1 MLVNEL
7 KNEIKKYDKKELEFI
22 IVSLYKRIPK
32 KVKEEYDIDSY
43 IKNIDINKKTDVVKK
58 EIPFDEIYN
67 EIIYFIECIDLGYYC
82 SLNRVISK
90 KDRSTWRFK
99 VKRFYKELNKIS
111 PDSENGSIATSLLIE
126 LFKRL
131 SRGTS
136 ILLFT
141 NWNTFGASG
150 IEQRDYYDV
159 LIKRITFNGLT
170 KESLKECVDL
180 ISVDNDPNG
189 YSLFSAFI
197 NNLKTIDSINISID
211 LLKEKII
218 SLKEELSNTKNGTDS
233 YYINKNIKGCILC
246 IADLYFINKDID
258 KGIKYF
264 KDNYYERFDE
274 VKEYILLCELE
285 DYGLYDEWIKE
296 YESNIGKIDY
306 RDTLIEKYNELKG
319 IVIS

>member
-1 MLVNEL
+1 M
-7 KNEIKKYDKKELEFI
+7 
-22 IVSLYKRIPK
+22 
-32 KVKEEYDIDSY
+32 
-43 IKNIDINKKTDVVKK
+43 
-58 EIPFDEIYN
+58 
-67 EIIYFIECIDLGYYC
+67 
-82 SLNRVISK
+82 
-90 KDRSTWRFK
+90 
-99 VKRFYKELNKIS
+99 
-111 PDSENGSIATSLLIE
+111 
-126 LFKRL
+126 
-131 SRGTS
+131 
-136 ILLFT
+136 LFT
-141 NWNTFGASG
+141 NWNTFGASR

-180 ISVDNDPNG
+180 ISVDKDPNG
-189 YSLFSAFI
+189 YSLFNVFI

-218 SLKEELSNTKNGTDS
+218 SLKEELSNTKNDIDS
-233 YYINKNIKGCILC
+233 YYINKNIKDCILC
-246 IADLYFINKDID
+246 IADLYFINKDIN

-285 DYGLYDEWIKE
+285 EYGLYDEWIKE

-319 IVIS
+319 IVI

>member
-1 MLVNEL
+1 M
-7 KNEIKKYDKKELEFI
+7 
-22 IVSLYKRIPK
+22 
-32 KVKEEYDIDSY
+32 
-43 IKNIDINKKTDVVKK
+43 
-58 EIPFDEIYN
+58 
-67 EIIYFIECIDLGYYC
+67 
-82 SLNRVISK
+82 
-90 KDRSTWRFK
+90 
-99 VKRFYKELNKIS
+99 ELNKIS

-159 LIKRITFNGLT
+159 LIKRITFNGFT

-180 ISVDNDPNG
+180 ISVDKVPNG
-189 YSLFSAFI
+189 YSLFNVFI
-197 NNLKTIDSINISID
+197 NNLKTIDSINISIG

-218 SLKEELSNTKNGTDS
+218 SLKEELSNTKNDIVS
-233 YYINKNIKGCILC
+233 YYINKNIKDCILC

-264 KDNYYERFDE
+264 KGNYYERSNE
-274 VKEYILLCELE
+274 IKECILLCELE

-306 RDTLIEKYNELKG
+306 RNILIEKYNELKG